1 MEYLSSFSIKK
12 RQHPQM
18 KAALTQQTYL
28 GHYLTVIESSVIFVT
43 VFLAPG

>member
-1 MEYLSSFSIKK
+1 MKYFSSFSLKK

-28 GHYLTVIESSVIFVT
+28 DYYLTVIESSVIFVT